1 MVSIPRSGLTEDFGD
16 PLAVNAIDL
25 DMPEVAR
32 KETKVAT
39 PVADRVRSAR
49 TMRAV
54 VQGVYGG
61 PDRLR
66 LSEVEAPALA
76 ADSVL
81 VRMHASSVNMAD
93 RLIMRGM
100 PYIMRV
106 VGGSLGFGVR
116 GPKPAVRG
124 TDVAGTVEAVGDGVS
139 RLRVGD
145 EVYGESA
152 GSFAELLRAPERVL
166 GLKPSNLTFEQ
177 AAAMPVAAITAL
189 QGIRDH
195 ARAAPGRHVL
205 VNGASGGVGHFA
217 VQIAKALGAEVTGVA
232 STRNVA
238 MVRSLGADHVI
249 DYSVAD
255 FTDAGPR
262 YDAIL
267 DLVGNLAPA
276 RIRRAL
282 RPNGV
287 LVLSYVGPNRWVG
300 PLARIMS
307 AKLTSRFQD
316 EKVVAFTAIT
326 NSEDLAALKALAE
339 AGQLAPVIDR
349 TFALSEA
356 TEAISYLESGRH
368 RGKVVIS
375 I

>member
-1 MVSIPRSGLTEDFGD
+1 MASNVTRNRTTMAPRATNRVSSG
-16 PLAVNAIDL
+16 
-25 DMPEVAR
+25 
-32 KETKVAT
+32 
-39 PVADRVRSAR
+39 S
-49 TMRAV
+49 TMQAV
-54 VQGVYGG
+54 VQGAYGG
-61 PDRLR
+61 PDCLR
-66 LSEVEAPALA
+66 LSEVEAPTLA
-76 ADSVL
+76 PDSVL
-81 VRMHASSVNMAD
+81 VRVHASSVNMAD
-93 RLIMRGM
+93 RLSMRGM

-106 VGGSLGFGVR
+106 VGGSLGFGLR

-124 TDVAGTVEAVGDGVS
+124 MDVAGTVEAVGDRVS

-177 AAAMPVAAITAL
+177 AAAMPMAAITAL

-195 ARAAPGRHVL
+195 ARAAPGRHIL

-232 STRNVA
+232 SARNAA

-249 DYSVAD
+249 DYTVAD
-255 FTDAGPR
+255 FTDGGPR

-267 DLVGNLAPA
+267 DLVGNHAPA

-282 RPNGV
+282 RPNGI

-300 PLARIMS
+300 PLARILG
-307 AKLTSRFQD
+307 ATLTSRFRD
-316 EKVVAFTAIT
+316 KKTVSFTAST
-326 NSEDLAALKALAE
+326 NPEDLAVLKALAE

-349 TFALSEA
+349 TFRLSTA
-356 TEAISYLESGRH
+356 TDAIGYLESGRH

>member
-1 MVSIPRSGLTEDFGD
+1 
-16 PLAVNAIDL
+16 
-25 DMPEVAR
+25 
-32 KETKVAT
+32 
-39 PVADRVRSAR
+39 
-49 TMRAV
+49 
-54 VQGVYGG
+54 
-61 PDRLR
+61 
-66 LSEVEAPALA
+66 
-76 ADSVL
+76 
-81 VRMHASSVNMAD
+81 MHASSVNMAD

-166 GLKPSNLTFEQ
+166 GLKPSNLTFEE

-249 DYSVAD
+249 DYSV
-255 FTDAGPR
+255 GISPM
-262 YDAIL
+262 L
-267 DLVGNLAPA
+267 DPGTTPSWIWSATLRRPA
-276 RIRRAL
+276 F
-282 RPNGV
+282 V
-287 LVLSYVGPNRWVG
+287 
-300 PLARIMS
+300 AR
-307 AKLTSRFQD
+307 
-316 EKVVAFTAIT
+316 
-326 NSEDLAALKALAE
+326 
-339 AGQLAPVIDR
+339 
-349 TFALSEA
+349 
-356 TEAISYLESGRH
+356 
-368 RGKVVIS
+368 
-375 I
+375 

>member
-1 MVSIPRSGLTEDFGD
+1 MAPRD
-16 PLAVNAIDL
+16 AI
-25 DMPEVAR
+25 
-32 KETKVAT
+32 
-39 PVADRVRSAR
+39 RVTSAS
-49 TMRAV
+49 TMQAV
-54 VQGVYGG
+54 VQGAYGG

-66 LSEVEAPALA
+66 LSEVAAPTLA

-81 VRMHASSVNMAD
+81 VRVHASSVNMAD
-93 RLIMRGM
+93 RLSMRGM

-106 VGGSLGFGVR
+106 VGGSLGFGMR
-116 GPKPAVRG
+116 GPKSAVRG
-124 TDVAGTVEAVGDGVS
+124 MDVAGTVEAVGDGVS

-152 GSFAELLRAPERVL
+152 GSFAELLVAPERVL
-166 GLKPSNLTFEQ
+166 GLKPSNLSFEQ
-177 AAAMPVAAITAL
+177 AAAMPMAAITAL

-195 ARAAPGRHVL
+195 ARAAPGRHIL
-205 VNGASGGVGHFA
+205 VNGASGGVGHLA

-232 STRNVA
+232 STRNA
-238 MVRSLGADHVI
+238 ALVRSLGADHVI
-249 DYSVAD
+249 DYTVAD
-255 FTDAGPR
+255 FTDGGPR

-267 DLVGNLAPA
+267 DLVGNHAPS

-282 RPNGV
+282 RPNGT

-300 PLARIMS
+300 PLARILG
-307 AKLTSRFQD
+307 ATLTSRFRD
-316 EKVVAFTAIT
+316 DKTVSFTAAT
-326 NSEDLAALKALAE
+326 NPEDLAALKSLAE

-356 TEAISYLESGRH
+356 ADAIGYLESGRH

-375 I
+375 IHPVSDAVSGRVTVAS

>member
-1 MVSIPRSGLTEDFGD
+1 
-16 PLAVNAIDL
+16 
-25 DMPEVAR
+25 
-32 KETKVAT
+32 
-39 PVADRVRSAR
+39 
-49 TMRAV
+49 MRAV

-116 GPKPAVRG
+116 GPKPPCGGPTSPGRWRPWATALAASGSATRCM
-124 TDVAGTVEAVGDGVS
+124 AS
-139 RLRVGD
+139 R
-145 EVYGESA
+145 
-152 GSFAELLRAPERVL
+152 RAPSRNSCVR
-166 GLKPSNLTFEQ
+166 PSASWGSSPRMTFEE

-238 MVRSLGADHVI
+238 MARSLGADHVI

-267 DLVGNLAPA
+267 DLVGNLALS

-287 LVLSYVGPNRWVG
+287 PSSRT
-300 PLARIMS
+300 LARTVGWGHWPAS
-307 AKLTSRFQD
+307 
-316 EKVVAFTAIT
+316 
-326 NSEDLAALKALAE
+326 
-339 AGQLAPVIDR
+339 
-349 TFALSEA
+349 
-356 TEAISYLESGRH
+356 
-368 RGKVVIS
+368 
-375 I
+375 

>member
-1 MVSIPRSGLTEDFGD
+1 MASRD
-16 PLAVNAIDL
+16 AI
-25 DMPEVAR
+25 
-32 KETKVAT
+32 
-39 PVADRVRSAR
+39 RVRSAS
-49 TMRAV
+49 TMQAV
-54 VQGVYGG
+54 VQSAYGG

-66 LSEVEAPALA
+66 LSEVEAPTLA

-81 VRMHASSVNMAD
+81 VRVHASSVNMAD
-93 RLIMRGM
+93 RLSMRGM

-106 VGGSLGFGVR
+106 VGGSLGFGLR

-124 TDVAGTVEAVGDGVS
+124 MDVAGTVEAVGDGVS

-177 AAAMPVAAITAL
+177 AAAMPLAAITAL

-195 ARAAPGRHVL
+195 ARAAPGRHIL

-232 STRNVA
+232 STRNA
-238 MVRSLGADHVI
+238 ALVRSLGADHVI
-249 DYSVAD
+249 DYTVAD
-255 FTDAGPR
+255 FTDGGPR

-267 DLVGNLAPA
+267 DLVGNHAPA

-282 RPNGV
+282 RPNGI

-300 PLARIMS
+300 PLARILG
-307 AKLTSRFQD
+307 ATLTSRFQD
-316 EKVVAFTAIT
+316 KKTVSFTAST
-326 NSEDLAALKALAE
+326 NPEDLAVLKALAE
-339 AGQLAPVIDR
+339 VGQLAPVIDR
-349 TFALSEA
+349 TFPLSEA
-356 TEAISYLESGRH
+356 ADAIGYLESGRH

-375 I
+375 TVQS

>member
-1 MVSIPRSGLTEDFGD
+1 LVSIPRSGLTEDFGD

-152 GSFAELLRAPERVL
+152 GSFAELLRAPEGVL
-166 GLKPSNLTFEQ
+166 GLKPSNLTFEE

>member
-1 MVSIPRSGLTEDFGD
+1 MPSIRTSGLTK
-16 PLAVNAIDL
+16 DL
-25 DMPEVAR
+25 GGLRGGV
-32 KETKVAT
+32 
-39 PVADRVRSAR
+39 S
-49 TMRAV
+49 TMQAV
-54 VQGVYGG
+54 VQGMYGG

-66 LSEVEAPALA
+66 LSEVGAPTLA

-81 VRMHASSVNMAD
+81 VRVHASSVNMAD
-93 RLIMRGM
+93 RLSMRGM
-100 PYIMRV
+100 PYIMRG
-106 VGGSLGFGVR
+106 VGGGLGFGLR

-124 TDVAGTVEAVGDGVS
+124 MDVAGTVEAVGHGVS

-152 GSFAELLRAPERVL
+152 GSFAELLCAPERVL

-177 AAAMPVAAITAL
+177 AAAMPMAAITAL

-195 ARAAPGRHVL
+195 ARAAPGRHIL

-232 STRNVA
+232 STRNAA

-249 DYSVAD
+249 DYTVAD
-255 FTDAGPR
+255 CTEGEPR

-267 DLVGNLAPA
+267 DLVGNHAPA
-276 RIRRAL
+276 RLRRAL
-282 RPNGV
+282 RPNGI

-300 PLARIMS
+300 PLARILG
-307 AKLTSRFQD
+307 AGLTSRVRD
-316 EKVVAFTAIT
+316 KKTVSFTAAT
-326 NSEDLAALKALAE
+326 NPEDLGVLRALAE
-339 AGQLAPVIDR
+339 TGQLAPVIDR
-349 TFALSEA
+349 TFPLSEA
-356 TEAISYLESGRH
+356 PDAMRYLESGRH

-375 I
+375 IDGVIRVASGRAMAQS

>member
-1 MVSIPRSGLTEDFGD
+1 MQ
-16 PLAVNAIDL
+16 
-25 DMPEVAR
+25 
-32 KETKVAT
+32 
-39 PVADRVRSAR
+39 
-49 TMRAV
+49 AV
-54 VQGVYGG
+54 VQGAYGG

-66 LSEVEAPALA
+66 LSEVEAPTLA

-93 RLIMRGM
+93 RLSMRGM

-106 VGGSLGFGVR
+106 VGGSLGFGLR

-124 TDVAGTVEAVGDGVS
+124 IDVAGTVEAVGDGVS

-195 ARAAPGRHVL
+195 ARAAPGRHIL

-232 STRNVA
+232 STRNA
-238 MVRSLGADHVI
+238 ALVRSLGADHVI
-249 DYSVAD
+249 DYTVAD
-255 FTDAGPR
+255 FTDGGPR

-267 DLVGNLAPA
+267 DLVGNHAPA

-282 RPNGV
+282 RPNGI

-300 PLARIMS
+300 PLARILS

-316 EKVVAFTAIT
+316 KKTVAFTATT
-326 NSEDLAALKALAE
+326 NAEDLAVLKALAE

-349 TFALSEA
+349 TFPLSEA
-356 TEAISYLESGRH
+356 TDAIGYLESGRH

>member
-1 MVSIPRSGLTEDFGD
+1 MQ
-16 PLAVNAIDL
+16 A
-25 DMPEVAR
+25 M
-32 KETKVAT
+32 
-39 PVADRVRSAR
+39 
-49 TMRAV
+49 

-66 LSEVEAPALA
+66 LSEVEAPTLA

-81 VRMHASSVNMAD
+81 VRVHASSVNMAD
-93 RLIMRGM
+93 RLSMRGM

-106 VGGSLGFGVR
+106 VGGSLGFGLR
-116 GPKPAVRG
+116 GPKPTVRG
-124 TDVAGTVEAVGDGVS
+124 IDVAGTVEAVGDGVS

-195 ARAAPGRHVL
+195 ARAAPGRHIL
-205 VNGASGGVGHFA
+205 INGASGGVGHFA
-217 VQIAKALGAEVTGVA
+217 VQIARALGAEVTGVA
-232 STRNVA
+232 STRNAA

-249 DYSVAD
+249 DYTVAD
-255 FTDAGPR
+255 FTDGGPR

-267 DLVGNLAPA
+267 DLVGNHAPA
-276 RIRRAL
+276 RMHRAL
-282 RPNGV
+282 RQNGI
-287 LVLSYVGPNRWVG
+287 LVLSYVSPNRWVG
-300 PLARIMS
+300 PMARILS
-307 AKLTSRFQD
+307 AKVMSRFRD
-316 EKVVAFTAIT
+316 KKTVSFTATT
-326 NSEDLAALKALAE
+326 NPDDLAVLKALAE
-339 AGQLAPVIDR
+339 AGQLTPVIDR
-349 TFALSEA
+349 TFPLSEA
-356 TEAISYLESGRH
+356 ADAIGYLESRRH

-375 I
+375 IC

>member
-1 MVSIPRSGLTEDFGD
+1 M
-16 PLAVNAIDL
+16 
-25 DMPEVAR
+25 
-32 KETKVAT
+32 
-39 PVADRVRSAR
+39 
-49 TMRAV
+49 
-54 VQGVYGG
+54 
-61 PDRLR
+61 
-66 LSEVEAPALA
+66 
-76 ADSVL
+76 
-81 VRMHASSVNMAD
+81 
-93 RLIMRGM
+93 
-100 PYIMRV
+100 
-106 VGGSLGFGVR
+106 
-116 GPKPAVRG
+116 
-124 TDVAGTVEAVGDGVS
+124 
-139 RLRVGD
+139 
-145 EVYGESA
+145 YGESA

-166 GLKPSNLTFEQ
+166 GLKPSNLTFEE

-195 ARAAPGRHVL
+195 ALAAPGRHVL

-300 PLARIMS
+300 RSARIMS
-307 AKLTSRFQD
+307 AKLDVSASKTTRSRLPRSRIP
-316 EKVVAFTAIT
+316 TI
-326 NSEDLAALKALAE
+326 
-339 AGQLAPVIDR
+339 PPR
-349 TFALSEA
+349 
-356 TEAISYLESGRH
+356 
-368 RGKVVIS
+368 
-375 I
+375 

>member
-25 DMPEVAR
+25 DMPEVGR

-54 VQGVYGG
+54 VQGFYGG

-166 GLKPSNLTFEQ
+166 GLKPSNLTFEE

-195 ARAAPGRHVL
+195 ARTAPGRHVL